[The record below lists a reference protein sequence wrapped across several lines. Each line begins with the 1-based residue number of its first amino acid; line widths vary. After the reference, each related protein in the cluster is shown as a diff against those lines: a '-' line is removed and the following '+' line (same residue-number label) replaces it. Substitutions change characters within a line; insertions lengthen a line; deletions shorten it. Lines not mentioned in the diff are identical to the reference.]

1 MKAYE
6 DILLE
11 PILSEKADIERET
24 GVYVFKVAPNA
35 NKPEIKK
42 AVEIIF
48 KVKVVKVNIANMKG
62 RKKRVRFR
70 FYTET
75 QGFKKAYVKLAKGQT
90 IALFEGI

>member
-6 DILLE
+6 DILIE

-24 GVYVFKVAPNA
+24 GVYVFKVASSS

-42 AVEIIF
+42 AVEKVF

-62 RKKRVRFR
+62 RRKRVRFR
-70 FYTET
+70 YYTET
-75 QGFKKAYVKLAKGQT
+75 QGYKKAYVKLAKGQT
-90 IALFEGI
+90 ISLFEGI